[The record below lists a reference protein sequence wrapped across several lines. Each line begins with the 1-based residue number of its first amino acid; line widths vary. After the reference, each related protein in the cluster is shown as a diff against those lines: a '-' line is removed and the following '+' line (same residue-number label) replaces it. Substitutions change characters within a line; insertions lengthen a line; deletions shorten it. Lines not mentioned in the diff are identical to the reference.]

1 MKNMFNRNSIC
12 RKLAT
17 LIIIALLPALAIV
30 LYTGFEQRNQS
41 VEKAK
46 QDVLMISQSMAEVQ
60 KDLTA
65 SASQILST
73 LALLPEIREVNP
85 LAARVILAAV
95 LKQNPQYLNIVLT
108 DLQGEVLA
116 AGGGFV
122 PTNLGDRQHYQDVL
136 EHKKFVVGEFIEA
149 RIGTTEPALAFA
161 HPVFGPEGQVTAV
174 LSTSIALDRF
184 ARLYD
189 VTHLPD
195 KSFVAITD
203 RQGIR
208 LFYYPPRDETNPLGQ
223 PIMQRSWEI
232 ARAASA
238 PEIFIGEGSDGVRR
252 IIAVEQIRLSPAEP
266 PYMYVWS
273 GVPAAH
279 IVQPANAVLLRNVL
293 LLLLAAAISLAIA
306 GYLGRI
312 ALVEPIAELDGLT
325 RRYAAGYLEERA
337 RVYKMPAEIAALAK
351 AFHDM
356 AAVLAHSQNILKDNE
371 ARFRLLMD
379 SLDALIYVT
388 DLKSYE
394 ILFINQVGI
403 RQFGDITGKI
413 CWQTMR
419 KAQPGPCLLCPRR
432 YDRDDKSQP
441 DGIHTWEMENTVTG
455 QWHYLRD
462 RAIQWIDGRL
472 VRLVVATDISEI
484 KQAEIKLAEERERL
498 AVTLASIGDGVIA
511 TDIEG
516 RVVMINRVA
525 EALTG
530 WSSAAAVGR
539 PLAEV
544 FSIANA
550 ATGTPCENPVERVI
564 TSGRLVCLEQ
574 HTLLRAHDGRER
586 QIADSGAPI
595 KDKSGTIIGVVL
607 VFRDITEQLRTE
619 EELIKVKKLES
630 IGVLAGGLAH
640 DFNNILT
647 AISGNIQLALRERQ
661 LPEDSRELL
670 EEAAKASQRARNL
683 TGQLLTFAKGGQ
695 PIRETASLEEVIR
708 DSAEFV
714 LRGSKSACRYHFP
727 ADLWLVDIDK
737 GQISQVVQNLI
748 LNAVEAMPDGGNI
761 EVTCENVG
769 YAAEAKFALPAPVD
783 YVKMSVKDHGV
794 GIPANVLDRVFDP
807 YYSTKQ
813 QGSGLGLAICHSIV
827 SKHDGRI
834 TVDSSPGHGTTF
846 SVYLP
851 AVRQGDAARP
861 EALRS
866 DSPGREARILV
877 MDDEEMIRDLAR
889 VLLAKMGHEVL
900 TAADG
905 VEAVRLYQEA
915 LAAGK
920 RIDLV
925 IMDLTIPG
933 GMGGQEAVG
942 KIRALDPEA
951 KVIVT
956 SGYSNDR
963 IMANF
968 QDYGFRAALAKP
980 FEIEE
985 LLEVVNRQLA

>member
-1 MKNMFNRNSIC
+1 MKNMLNRNSIS

-17 LIIIALLPALAIV
+17 LTIIALLPALAIV
-30 LYTGFEQRNQS
+30 LYTGFEQRSQS
-41 VEKAK
+41 IANAK
-46 QDVLMISQSMAEVQ
+46 QDVLLISRNMAEVQ

-65 SASQILST
+65 SARQILST

-85 LAARVILAAV
+85 QAARAILAAV

-116 AGGGFV
+116 AGGAFV
-122 PTNLGDRQHYQDVL
+122 PANLGDRQHFQDAL
-136 EHKKFVVGEFIEA
+136 EHKQFTVGEFIIA
-149 RIGTTEPALAFA
+149 RIGVTEPALAFA
-161 HPVFGPEGQVTAV
+161 HPVFGPAGQVTAV

-189 VTHLPD
+189 VSHLPE

-208 LFYYPPRDETNPLGQ
+208 LFYHPPRDATNPIGQ
-223 PIMQRSWEI
+223 PIRQYSWEI
-232 ARAASA
+232 ARTASA
-238 PEIFIGEGSDGVRR
+238 PEIFFGEGSDGVRR
-252 IIAVEQIRLSPAEP
+252 IIAVEQIRLSPAEQ
-266 PYMYVWS
+266 PYIYVWA
-273 GVPAAH
+273 GVPADH
-279 IVQPANAVLLRNVL
+279 IVEPANAVLLRNL
-293 LLLLAAAISLAIA
+293 LLLFLAAAISLGIA
-306 GYLGRI
+306 AYLGRVT
-312 ALVEPIAELDGLT
+312 LVAPIAELDGLT
-325 RRYAAGYLEERA
+325 RKFAAGYLEA
-337 RVYKMPAEIAALAK
+337 RVRLEKMPSEIAALAN
-351 AFHDM
+351 AFHEM
-356 AAVLAHSQNILKDNE
+356 AAELARSQNILRDSE

-379 SLDALIYVT
+379 SLDALVYVT
-388 DLKSYE
+388 DLNNYE

-403 RQFGDITGKI
+403 RQFGDVTGKV
-413 CWQTMR
+413 CWQTLR

-432 YDRDDKSQP
+432 YDRDEKSQP

-462 RAIQWIDGRL
+462 RAIEWIDGRV
-472 VRLVVATDISEI
+472 VRLVVATDISER

-511 TDIEG
+511 TDTAG
-516 RVVMINRVA
+516 RVVIINQVA
-525 EALTG
+525 ETLTG
-530 WSSAAAVGR
+530 WSGAAAVGR

-544 FSIANA
+544 FPIVTA
-550 ATGTPCENPVERVI
+550 ATGAPCDSPVEKVI
-564 TSGRLVCLEQ
+564 SSGKLVCLEQ
-574 HTLLRAHDGRER
+574 QTILRAQDGRER

-595 KDKSGTIIGVVL
+595 KDKNGNIIGVVL

-619 EELIKVKKLES
+619 EELLKVKKLES

-647 AISGNIQLALRERQ
+647 AISGNLQLALRERQ

-670 EEAAKASQRARNL
+670 EEAVKASQRARNL

-769 YAAEAKFALPAPVD
+769 SAAVKLALPAPGD
-783 YVKMSVKDHGV
+783 YVRMSVKDHGV
-794 GIPANVLDRVFDP
+794 GIPANVLDRLFDP

-834 TVDSSPGHGTTF
+834 TVDSSPGHGATF

-851 AVRQGDAARP
+851 AARQGDAARP
-861 EALRS
+861 EAARIA
-866 DSPGREARILV
+866 SPAREARILV

-889 VLLAKMGHEVL
+889 VLLAKMGHEVM

-905 VEAVRLYQEA
+905 VEAVRLYREA

-925 IMDLTIPG
+925 IMDMTIPG

-942 KIRALDPEA
+942 KILDLDPGA

-956 SGYSNDR
+956 SGYSNDQ